1 MIDRR
6 QFLVSSAAL
15 AAAPSTAA
23 ISTSASA
30 QAAFPTKPI
39 SLVILFAAGSGTDTM
54 ARLYAE
60 KLSAA
65 TGQPV
70 TVDNKPG
77 ANGTIAGA
85 FVARAAPDGHVLMF
99 TSNTSHA
106 AAPALVKSMPY
117 DPVADFECIGL
128 IGLVPFVMV
137 AHPSAP
143 FNDMKELIAYA
154 KANPG
159 KLSFGSGN
167 STGVIAGETLKRM
180 AGIDTLHVPYK
191 SVPPALT
198 DTLSGTVHY
207 LFSDV
212 GTVLPHIKAGRV
224 KAITSISSQ
233 RSPNLPDLR
242 TLHEQGIHFDLD
254 GWYAMFAPAKTP
266 KVTID
271 KLNAIMRAEYSKPEM
286 QQRMQDINVI
296 LKLGTPEELLAFQKA
311 EIAKWTRLAKEAG
324 IQPE

>member
-6 QFLVSSAAL
+6 QFLLSSAAI
-15 AAAPSTAA
+15 AAAPATPVL
-23 ISTSASA
+23 A
-30 QAAFPTKPI
+30 QAWPTKPI

-85 FVARAAPDGHVLMF
+85 FVARAAPDGHTLMF

-117 DPVADFECIGL
+117 DPVKDFECIGL

-137 AHPSAP
+137 ANANAP
-143 FNDMKELIAYA
+143 FNDMKELVAYA

-167 STGVIAGETLKRM
+167 STGIIAGETIKRL
-180 AGIDTLHVPYK
+180 AGIDVLHVPYK

-207 LFSDV
+207 LFADV

-233 RSPNLPDLR
+233 RSPNLPELR

-266 KVTID
+266 RPVVD
-271 KLNAIMRAEYSKPEM
+271 KLNAIMRAEYSKPDM
-286 QQRMQDINVI
+286 QQRMKDINVI

-311 EIAKWTRLAKEAG
+311 EIDKWTRLAREAG

>member
-6 QFLVSSAAL
+6 QFLF
-15 AAAPSTAA
+15 STGAVV
-23 ISTSASA
+23 ASA
-30 QAAFPTKPI
+30 KPGFAQATWPTKPI
-39 SLVILFAAGSGTDTM
+39 SIVILFAAGSGTDTM
-54 ARLYAE
+54 ARIFAE

-65 TGQPV
+65 VGQPV

-77 ANGTIAGA
+77 GNGTIAGA
-85 FVARAAPDGHVLMF
+85 FVARAAPDGHTLMF

-106 AAPALVKSMPY
+106 AAQALVKNVPY
-117 DPVADFECIGL
+117 DPVKDFECIGL

-137 AHPSAP
+137 AHPAAP
-143 FNDMKELIAYA
+143 FDDLQGLIAYA

-167 STGVIAGETLKRM
+167 STGVVAGETLKRM

-191 SVPPALT
+191 SVPPALN

-242 TLHEQGIHFDLD
+242 TMHEQGVAFDLD

-266 KVTID
+266 RPIVD
-271 KLNAIMRAEYSKPEM
+271 RLNAIVRAEYSKPEM
-286 QQRMQDINVI
+286 EQRMKDINVI
-296 LKLGTPEELLAFQKA
+296 LKLGSPEELLAFQKA
-311 EIAKWTRLAKEAG
+311 EIDKWLRLAREAG
-324 IQPE
+324 IQPEG

>member
-6 QFLVSSAAL
+6 QFLFSTGAAVASAAP
-15 AAAPSTAA
+15 AF
-23 ISTSASA
+23 A
-30 QAAFPTKPI
+30 QAAWPSKPI
-39 SLVILFAAGSGTDTM
+39 SIVILFAAGSGTDTM
-54 ARLYAE
+54 ARIFAE

-65 TGQPV
+65 VGQPV

-77 ANGTIAGA
+77 GNGTIAGA
-85 FVARAAPDGHVLMF
+85 FVARAAPDGHTLMF

-106 AAPALVKSMPY
+106 AAQALVKNVPY
-117 DPVADFECIGL
+117 DPVKDFECIAL

-137 AHPSAP
+137 AHPAAP
-143 FNDMKELIAYA
+143 FDDLQGLIAYA

-167 STGVIAGETLKRM
+167 STGVVAGETLKRM
-180 AGIDTLHVPYK
+180 VGIDTLHVPYK
-191 SVPPALT
+191 SVPPALN

-242 TLHEQGIHFDLD
+242 TMHEQGVAFDLD
-254 GWYAMFAPAKTP
+254 GWYAMFAPARTP
-266 KVTID
+266 RPIVD
-271 KLNAIMRAEYSKPEM
+271 RLNAIVRAEYSKPEM
-286 QQRMQDINVI
+286 EQRMKDINVI
-296 LKLGTPEELLAFQKA
+296 LKLGSPEELLAFQKA
-311 EIAKWTRLAKEAG
+311 EIDKWLRLAREAG
-324 IQPE
+324 IQPEG

>member
-6 QFLVSSAAL
+6 QFLLSSAAV
-15 AAAPSTAA
+15 ASATPA
-23 ISTSASA
+23 IA
-30 QAAFPTKPI
+30 QAAWPTKPI
-39 SLVILFAAGSGTDTM
+39 SIVILFAAGSGTDTM
-54 ARLYAE
+54 ARIFAE

-65 TGQPV
+65 VGQPV

-77 ANGTIAGA
+77 GNGTIAGA
-85 FVARAAPDGHVLMF
+85 FVARAAPDGHTLMF

-106 AAPALVKSMPY
+106 AAQALVKNVPY
-117 DPVADFECIGL
+117 DPVKDFECIGL

-137 AHPSAP
+137 AHPAAP
-143 FNDMKELIAYA
+143 FDDLQSLIAYA

-167 STGVIAGETLKRM
+167 STGVVAGETLKRM

-191 SVPPALT
+191 SVPQALT
-198 DTLSGTVHY
+198 DTLSGTVNY

-242 TLHEQGIHFDLD
+242 TLHEQGVAFDLD
-254 GWYAMFAPAKTP
+254 GWYAMFAPARTP
-266 KVTID
+266 RPIVD
-271 KLNAIMRAEYSKPEM
+271 RLNAIVRAEYSKPEM
-286 QQRMQDINVI
+286 EQRMKDINVI
-296 LKLGTPEELLAFQKA
+296 LKLGSPEELLAFQKA
-311 EIAKWTRLAKEAG
+311 EIDKWLRLAREAG
-324 IQPE
+324 IQPEG

>member
-6 QFLVSSAAL
+6 QFLLSSAAI
-15 AAAPSTAA
+15 AATTPAV
-23 ISTSASA
+23 A
-30 QAAFPTKPI
+30 QPAWPTKPI
-39 SLVILFAAGSGTDTM
+39 SIVILFAAGSGTDTM
-54 ARLYAE
+54 ARIFAE
-60 KLSAA
+60 KLAA
-65 TGQPV
+65 AVGQPV

-77 ANGTIAGA
+77 GNGTIAGA
-85 FVARAAPDGHVLMF
+85 FVARAAPDGHTLMF

-106 AAPALVKSMPY
+106 AAQALVKNVPY
-117 DPVADFECIGL
+117 DPVKDFECIGL

-137 AHPSAP
+137 AHPAAP
-143 FNDMKELIAYA
+143 FDDLKGLIAYA

-167 STGVIAGETLKRM
+167 STGVVAGETLKRM

-191 SVPPALT
+191 SVPQALT

-242 TLHEQGIHFDLD
+242 TLHEQGIAFDLD
-254 GWYAMFAPAKTP
+254 GWYAMFAPARTP
-266 KVTID
+266 RPIVD
-271 KLNAIMRAEYSKPEM
+271 RLNAIVRAEYSKPEM
-286 QQRMQDINVI
+286 EQRMKDINVI
-296 LKLGTPEELLAFQKA
+296 LKLGSPEELLAFQKI
-311 EIAKWTRLAKEAG
+311 EIDKWLRLAREAG
-324 IQPE
+324 IQPEG

>member
-6 QFLVSSAAL
+6 RFLLSSAAIAASSP
-15 AAAPSTAA
+15 AAAQATWPS
-23 ISTSASA
+23 
-30 QAAFPTKPI
+30 KPI
-39 SLVILFAAGSGTDTM
+39 SLVIPFAAGSGTDTM

-60 KLSAA
+60 KLGAA

-77 ANGTIAGA
+77 ANGTISAA
-85 FVARAAPDGHVLMF
+85 LVARAAPDGHTLAF
-99 TSNTSHA
+99 TTNSSHA
-106 AAPALVKSMPY
+106 AAPALVKTMPY
-117 DPVADFECIGL
+117 DPVKDFECIGL

-137 AHPSAP
+137 ATPNAP
-143 FNDMKELIAYA
+143 FNDLKELVAYA

-159 KLSFGSGN
+159 KLSYGSGN
-167 STGVIAGETLKRM
+167 TTGIISGETIKRL
-180 AGIDTLHVPYK
+180 AGIDVLHVPYR

-198 DTLSGTVHY
+198 DTLSGTVHF
-207 LFSDV
+207 LFVDI
-212 GTVLPHIKAGRV
+212 GTVQPHLRAGRV
-224 KAITSISSQ
+224 KAIALTSSQ

-266 KVTID
+266 RPVVD

-286 QQRMQDINVI
+286 QQRMKDINVI
-296 LKLGTPEELLAFQKA
+296 LKLGTPEELAAFQKS
-311 EIAKWTRLAKEAG
+311 EIEKWTKLAREAG